1 MAKGQKNI
9 AQTVTDLILPH
20 VNDLGYSLWDVE
32 YVKEGASYYLR
43 ITIDRENG
51 VSIDDCEKVH
61 RAIEPILDS
70 ADPIEGSYYLEVSS
84 PGIERVLRT
93 EEHFIAMSG
102 ETVILH
108 LFTAVNGK
116 KIYRG
121 KLLGVEEESG
131 NIVLEDNGAEIAFSL
146 RSISKAH
153 LYYDFDQAIKN
164 MKQDKTEEDEE

>member
-9 AQTVTDLILPH
+9 AQFVQELILPT
-20 VNDLGYSLWDVE
+20 VNELGYSLWDVE

-43 ITIDRENG
+43 ITIDCANG

-61 RAIEPILDS
+61 RAIEPILDEK
-70 ADPIEGSYYLEVSS
+70 DPIEGAYYLEVSS

-102 ETVILH
+102 ETVVLH

-116 KIYRG
+116 KQFKG
-121 KLLGVEEESG
+121 KLLGVDEASG
-131 NIVLEDNGAEIAFSL
+131 NIVLSEGENELEFAP
-146 RSISKAH
+146 RTISKAH
-153 LYYDFDQAIKN
+153 LYYDFDQAVKN
-164 MKQDKTEEDEE
+164 MKDDMTEDEEE